1 MGHFQ
6 DRDFYFPQRHSSFVP
21 AYTQFHFQGLRKA
34 HSCNEGNDN
43 SINHPECK
51 ENLVHLLKVLKI
63 IVNSTAGGETFN
75 DKN

>member
-1 MGHFQ
+1 
-6 DRDFYFPQRHSSFVP
+6 
-21 AYTQFHFQGLRKA
+21 LRKA